1 MVKKKFLV
9 IIFRWSSL
17 STMKRS
23 LLRISQEVRQ
33 ALFEKRPVVSLES
46 TIISH
51 GLPYPQNIEM
61 AKSVE
66 QVLRDN
72 GVVPATC
79 AFIDG
84 VPHVGLD
91 NFEQLR
97 NAVKVSRRDIGYVMA
112 NKLNGGT
119 TIALT
124 MILSHLAGIKVFAT
138 GGLGGV
144 HRDGQYT
151 MDVSADLTEL
161 GRTPVSVVCAG
172 PKSILDIGL
181 TMEYLETQGV
191 LLGRI
196 TPKRWT
202 ICRCRGFIVVN
213 RACLRHMG
221 LNRLQKQQG
230 LVITRGWSAVEVCFV
245 FRHHKRLPWIVSI
258 SGA

>member
-1 MVKKKFLV
+1 
-9 IIFRWSSL
+9 
-17 STMKRS
+17 MKRS

-97 NAVKVSRRDIGYVMA
+97 NAVKVSRRDIGM
-112 NKLNGGT
+112 LWPT
-119 TIALT
+119 
-124 MILSHLAGIKVFAT
+124 S
-138 GGLGGV
+138 
-144 HRDGQYT
+144 
-151 MDVSADLTEL
+151 
-161 GRTPVSVVCAG
+161 
-172 PKSILDIGL
+172 
-181 TMEYLETQGV
+181 
-191 LLGRI
+191 
-196 TPKRWT
+196 
-202 ICRCRGFIVVN
+202 
-213 RACLRHMG
+213 
-221 LNRLQKQQG
+221 
-230 LVITRGWSAVEVCFV
+230 
-245 FRHHKRLPWIVSI
+245 
-258 SGA
+258 

>member
-1 MVKKKFLV
+1 
-9 IIFRWSSL
+9 
-17 STMKRS
+17 MKRS

-33 ALFEKRPVVSLES
+33 ALFEKRPVVFRVYNHF
-46 TIISH
+46 H

-138 GGLGGV
+138 
-144 HRDGQYT
+144 
-151 MDVSADLTEL
+151 ADLA
-161 GRTPVSVVCAG
+161 VCTVMG
-172 PKSILDIGL
+172 SI
-181 TMEYLETQGV
+181 
-191 LLGRI
+191 
-196 TPKRWT
+196 RWT
-202 ICRCRGFIVVN
+202 FPQI
-213 RACLRHMG
+213 
-221 LNRLQKQQG
+221 
-230 LVITRGWSAVEVCFV
+230 
-245 FRHHKRLPWIVSI
+245 
-258 SGA
+258 

>member
-1 MVKKKFLV
+1 
-9 IIFRWSSL
+9 
-17 STMKRS
+17 MKRS

-61 AKSVE
+61 AK
-66 QVLRDN
+66 VLSKCYETM
-72 GVVPATC
+72 VLFLPPVPLLTV
-79 AFIDG
+79 F
-84 VPHVGLD
+84 HVGLD

-172 PKSILDIGL
+172 RNRFWILG
-181 TMEYLETQGV
+181 
-191 LLGRI
+191 
-196 TPKRWT
+196 
-202 ICRCRGFIVVN
+202 
-213 RACLRHMG
+213 
-221 LNRLQKQQG
+221 
-230 LVITRGWSAVEVCFV
+230 
-245 FRHHKRLPWIVSI
+245 
-258 SGA
+258 

>member
-1 MVKKKFLV
+1 MYQFVAGCGVQESHGEEKFLV

-124 MILSHLAGIKVFAT
+124 MILSHLAGIKVFA
-138 GGLGGV
+138 
-144 HRDGQYT
+144 R
-151 MDVSADLTEL
+151 
-161 GRTPVSVVCAG
+161 RTWRCA
-172 PKSILDIGL
+172 P
-181 TMEYLETQGV
+181 
-191 LLGRI
+191 
-196 TPKRWT
+196 
-202 ICRCRGFIVVN
+202 
-213 RACLRHMG
+213 
-221 LNRLQKQQG
+221 
-230 LVITRGWSAVEVCFV
+230 
-245 FRHHKRLPWIVSI
+245 
-258 SGA
+258 